1 MFNSHHYSQQRYD
14 DGEVGGEKMQALT
27 SWITNIILFILL
39 ATVINLLL
47 PNSGFQKY
55 TKLVIGL
62 LLMLI
67 IVTPVFQILKV
78 DVNKMFNSIRLS
90 AVGDDAGVENLIE
103 SKKKEIQASQ
113 RAYILEQMAVQMET
127 EVKEEL
133 MEQYG
138 VAIDQM
144 HIETKNE
151 EADPEADNIKT
162 ITVVMSAQ
170 EPEDEQAVAVVK
182 EISID
187 TSTPIEKEPSKEAT
201 DITTYLAAKWG
212 IDEKQM
218 IVNLEEE

>member
-1 MFNSHHYSQQRYD
+1 
-14 DGEVGGEKMQALT
+14 MQALT

>member
-1 MFNSHHYSQQRYD
+1 MFNSHHYGQQRYD
-14 DGEVGGEKMQALT
+14 DGEIGGEEMQALT

-47 PNSGFQKY
+47 PSSGFQKY

-90 AVGDDAGVENLIE
+90 AASDDAGVENLIE

-162 ITVVMSAQ
+162 ITVVMSAE

>member
-1 MFNSHHYSQQRYD
+1 
-14 DGEVGGEKMQALT
+14 
-27 SWITNIILFILL
+27 
-39 ATVINLLL
+39 
-47 PNSGFQKY
+47 
-55 TKLVIGL
+55 
-62 LLMLI
+62 
-67 IVTPVFQILKV
+67 
-78 DVNKMFNSIRLS
+78 
-90 AVGDDAGVENLIE
+90 
-103 SKKKEIQASQ
+103 
-113 RAYILEQMAVQMET
+113 MAVQMET

-162 ITVVMSAQ
+162 ITVVMSAE

>member
-1 MFNSHHYSQQRYD
+1 
-14 DGEVGGEKMQALT
+14 MQALT

-47 PNSGFQKY
+47 PSSGFQKY

-90 AVGDDAGVENLIE
+90 AASDDAGVENLIE

-162 ITVVMSAQ
+162 ITVVMSAE

>member
-1 MFNSHHYSQQRYD
+1 
-14 DGEVGGEKMQALT
+14 MQALT

-47 PNSGFQKY
+47 PSSGFQKY

-90 AVGDDAGVENLIE
+90 AASDDAGVENLIE

-144 HIETKNE
+144 HIETKSE

-162 ITVVMSAQ
+162 ITVVMSAE

>member
-1 MFNSHHYSQQRYD
+1 
-14 DGEVGGEKMQALT
+14 MQALT

-187 TSTPIEKEPSKEAT
+187 TSTPIEKGPSKEAT

>member
-1 MFNSHHYSQQRYD
+1 
-14 DGEVGGEKMQALT
+14 MQALT

-138 VAIDQM
+138 VAIDRM

>member
-1 MFNSHHYSQQRYD
+1 
-14 DGEVGGEKMQALT
+14 MQALT

-47 PNSGFQKY
+47 PSSGFQKY

-90 AVGDDAGVENLIE
+90 AASDDAGVENLIE

-144 HIETKNE
+144 HIETKSE

-162 ITVVMSAQ
+162 ITVVMSAE
-170 EPEDEQAVAVVK
+170 EPEDEQVRGSC
-182 EISID
+182 ER
-187 TSTPIEKEPSKEAT
+187 
-201 DITTYLAAKWG
+201 
-212 IDEKQM
+212 
-218 IVNLEEE
+218 NLH